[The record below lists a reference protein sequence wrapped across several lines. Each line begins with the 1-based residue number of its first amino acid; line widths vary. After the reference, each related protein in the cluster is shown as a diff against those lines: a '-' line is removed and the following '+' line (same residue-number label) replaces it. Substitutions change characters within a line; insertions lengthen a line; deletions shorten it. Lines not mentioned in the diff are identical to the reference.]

1 MLVQF
6 SARGKASGLEIG
18 QIRTG
23 GADLF
28 HVRGGRATR
37 VVLYLDRERALADL
51 GLAPDVSLV
60 DSPRERVD
68 AWREVY
74 EGWARDS

>member
-1 MLVQF
+1 VLVQF

-28 HVRGGRATR
+28 HVPGGRARR

-51 GLAPDVSLV
+51 GLAPDVPLL
-60 DSPRERVD
+60 DSRRARVET
-68 AWREVY
+68 WREVY
-74 EGWARDS
+74 EGWASDS